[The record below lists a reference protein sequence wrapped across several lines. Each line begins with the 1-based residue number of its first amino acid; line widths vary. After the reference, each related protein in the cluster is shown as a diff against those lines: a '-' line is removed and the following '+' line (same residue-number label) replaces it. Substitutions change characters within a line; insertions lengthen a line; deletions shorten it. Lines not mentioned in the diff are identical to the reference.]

1 MKRTGT
7 LLTVCLSVLLLLVL
21 VLPMSAAVALPYQS
35 KMSANMPTDTFGTDG
50 ALNVTFHGNWDAV
63 TYPRNNYTP
72 EARKILNSLIN
83 ITTVNGKET
92 ASDAFWGVEGATHG
106 WYTEVRARGGNAYW
120 GGASSLNTPATYIG
134 GWRYTAEYS
143 GLVTLSFGA
152 LRQIESTV
160 PVYVAAFVNGKMV
173 WPTVGGTVYDAD
185 AENPYAAWQVIGST
199 TSVVNSFNGN
209 AMLAGH
215 YLAEGDEVEFL
226 IAGNGSCNQN
236 KAVVQPIVTYT
247 EFVEAPKFSKTEVAL
262 GEAFAVNLRFDP
274 ASIHAQATNL
284 GAYINGEFVLAVD
297 GCVRVDGIAAKNLVD
312 EIKAAPAYTLGGT
325 ELRGEEITVTPAA
338 LLGNYVTG
346 EYSAEV
352 KALAAATLDYA
363 AAAQMY
369 FEYKSEG
376 LEPAKKEYAY
386 TGTYESAM
394 KIKGNEENNV
404 ATPYAATLLLGDTVS
419 FKFIFTAA
427 AEGFAENYR
436 FALLDADGKVVK
448 TVAPVLCEG
457 QTNTYKAIF
466 EGIMPT
472 MWNKV
477 YTVAVI
483 AANDTAAQPTAIGE
497 TVDYS
502 VISYL
507 VRASAK
513 SDNPVLASDVAP
525 AMYALYE
532 AAVAYLNA
540 QK

>member
-1 MKRTGT
+1 MKKIK
-7 LLTVCLSVLLLLVL
+7 VLAFVL
-21 VLPMSAAVALPYQS
+21 CMLIVAAPVFGVVAFAEDVTLPYVTKMSENLPTNTFVQDGSLTNTFQGNWTPIAYPVGSYGDAS
-35 KMSANMPTDTFGTDG
+35 KMLKIDTLYNAGTDPSVDG
-50 ALNVTFHGNWDAV
+50 FYVPSGM
-63 TYPRNNYTP
+63 TYPRV
-72 EARKILNSLIN
+72 R
-83 ITTVNGKET
+83 VGGNGY
-92 ASDAFWGVEGATHG
+92 WGVPGSLAWKATHTVG
-106 WYTEVRARGGNAYW
+106 WQ
-120 GGASSLNTPATYIG
+120 
-134 GWRYTAEYS
+134 YTAEYS
-143 GLVTLSFGA
+143 GTVDLAFDTLFSVA
-152 LRQIESTV
+152 PPAPI
-160 PVYVAAFVNGKMV
+160 YVAVFVNGVMV
-173 WPTVGGTVYDAD
+173 WPKQGATAEGTDEILLDNWYCIANDQQHKGNPNGSDFMKNIVLKKGDTVEFMVGG
-185 AENPYAAWQVIGST
+185 AAGST
-199 TSVVNSFNGN
+199 ASSGN
-209 AMLAGH
+209 RMLMRPA
-215 YLAEGDEVEFL
+215 
-226 IAGNGSCNQN
+226 
-236 KAVVQPIVTYT
+236 VTYT
-247 EFVEAPKFSKTEVAL
+247 SLVEAPKFSETEVAL
-262 GEAFAVNLRFDP
+262 GEAFAVNLRFDA

-483 AANDTAAQPTAIGE
+483 AADDTAAQPTAIGE

-502 VISYL
+502 VMSYL